1 MCRLRVAGLGR
12 GDRESLKGLLT
23 MEPRVSSVLAFSP
36 PAQLAS
42 FLTEAGIRLIALDPP
57 PEEAVRDPAGA
68 RAGIQA
74 GSLSGSLDPGCAA
87 GRGGL
92 KSLLREGARRVIEA
106 WENDPRALLVLPGKP
121 GESSGL
127 LQALREQESLRPDFS
142 LVIYPGEEIR
152 GALLGF
158 LEAQGSAEGFPRSLS
173 LVDVFQ
179 LGRLRGEPPGD
190 LLVTDLCGG
199 WLFPGVQQALLAWYP
214 PEQPLHLLQFAAGE
228 TPERVRTLP
237 LRSLAAA
244 QGLTGW
250 MHLHLPPPRRY
261 TLGEMMVMMDRLRAP
276 GGCPWDRQQDHQTLK
291 PYLIEEAY
299 EVLAA
304 IESGD
309 AAELCEEL
317 GDLLLQVV
325 FHSCLAREKGEFT
338 LWEVIDGI
346 TRKIYR
352 RHPHVFSG
360 EQADTARQVSLNWQE
375 IKQEE
380 KRGKQKEAGR
390 FAMPEEF
397 PALMKAQKVQKRA
410 ADVGFDWPDIHGA
423 FEKLQEEI
431 EELKN
436 ASARGTRENVQE
448 EMGDL
453 FFALVNIARFL
464 GVDAELV
471 LHGTV
476 EKFKRRFQYIEEQVK
491 VRGGDYSGFS
501 LEELDFWW
509 EEAKDREKD

>member
-1 MCRLRVAGLGR
+1 MDRLRVAGLGR
-12 GDRESLKGLLT
+12 GNREVLKGLLA
-23 MEPRVSSVLAFSP
+23 MEPRVTTVLAFSP
-36 PAQLAS
+36 PAQLES
-42 FLTEAGIRLIALDPP
+42 FLLEAGIRLIALDAPP
-57 PEEAVRDPAGA
+57 GELTRDPVET
-68 RAGIQA
+68 RAG
-74 GSLSGSLDPGCAA
+74 GLGPGCAA
-87 GRGGL
+87 GPENL
-92 KSLLREGARRVIEA
+92 EALVREGVRRVIDA
-106 WENDPRALLVLPGKP
+106 WESDPRALLVLPGKP

-127 LQALREQESLRPDFS
+127 LQALREQESCRPGFS
-142 LVIYPGEEIR
+142 LEVYSGEEIR
-152 GALLGF
+152 GPLLGF
-158 LEAQGSAEGFPRSLS
+158 LEAQESAEGFPRSLS

-228 TPERVRTLP
+228 TPERVRTLA

-244 QGLTGW
+244 DQLTGW

-261 TLGEMMVMMDRLRAP
+261 TLEEMMVMMDRLRAP

-299 EVLAA
+299 EVVAA
-304 IESGD
+304 IESGN

-380 KRGKQKEAGR
+380 KRGKQKETGR

-423 FEKLQEEI
+423 FAKLQEEI

-491 VRGGDYSGFS
+491 IRGGDYSGFS

-509 EEAKDREKD
+509 EEAKGREKD